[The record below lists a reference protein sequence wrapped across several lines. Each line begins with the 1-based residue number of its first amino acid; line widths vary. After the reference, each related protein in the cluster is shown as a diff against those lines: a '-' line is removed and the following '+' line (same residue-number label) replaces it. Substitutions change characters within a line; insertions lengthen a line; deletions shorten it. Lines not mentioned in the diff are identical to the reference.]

1 MLLER
6 PANDVTV
13 QFQINY
19 GCPVLLLVVVDL
31 AMWVQKNIVVVN
43 AHIFQQTQPPHW
55 NPSTL
60 KQKMWVQKDKN
71 QQKTTFYLAELDPR
85 KGL

>member
-43 AHIFQQTQPPHW
+43 AHIFQQTQPPH
-55 NPSTL
+55 
-60 KQKMWVQKDKN
+60 
-71 QQKTTFYLAELDPR
+71 
-85 KGL
+85 